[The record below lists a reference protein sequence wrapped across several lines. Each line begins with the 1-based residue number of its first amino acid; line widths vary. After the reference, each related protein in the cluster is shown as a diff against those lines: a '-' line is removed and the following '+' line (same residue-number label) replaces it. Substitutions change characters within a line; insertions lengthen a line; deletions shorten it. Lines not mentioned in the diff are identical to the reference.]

1 MRVESREF
9 ADSVRVLLLTRFRW
23 RIDADDDDD
32 DVGPVSPSTRR
43 RGAGKG
49 SSPES
54 RGSEARVA
62 GPVSEQSKPHLC
74 HSATTLTCVTLFF
87 VIQFY
92 FIFFY
97 LAFRFSLALSV
108 WHFRVVC
115 RAGDGN
121 KANYF
126 MFLLLLCECF
136 CFFFLAH
143 TSPTCPW
150 LVS

>member
-32 DVGPVSPSTRR
+32 DDVGPVGPSTRR
-43 RGAGKG
+43 RGAVKVRDR
-49 SSPES
+49 SPES

-87 VIQFY
+87 FVIQF
-92 FIFFY
+92 FF
-97 LAFRFSLALSV
+97 
-108 WHFRVVC
+108 W
-115 RAGDGN
+115 
-121 KANYF
+121 
-126 MFLLLLCECF
+126 
-136 CFFFLAH
+136 FFFLFGFSFFSCAFCLTFSCSLSGWRRQQSELFH
-143 TSPTCPW
+143 VFTSF
-150 LVS
+150 V